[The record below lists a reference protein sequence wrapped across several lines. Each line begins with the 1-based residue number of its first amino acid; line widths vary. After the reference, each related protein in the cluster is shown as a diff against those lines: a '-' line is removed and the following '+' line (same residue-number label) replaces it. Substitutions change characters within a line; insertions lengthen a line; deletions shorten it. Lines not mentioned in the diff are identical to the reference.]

1 MNALFQKIAAENGT
15 TTELVYREIQSAINT
30 AMQSGDTDVQEKW
43 REMSGTHETPS
54 PEEAIRGILT
64 MLLTGTDTH

>member
-1 MNALFQKIAAENGT
+1 MNALFQKIAAENST

-43 REMSGTHETPS
+43 RAMSGNHETPS
-54 PEEAIRGILT
+54 PEEAIRGILV
-64 MLLTGTDTH
+64 MLLTDTNTH